1 MRFFTSTGCVALS
14 IDHCNNQMSH
24 VRRSY
29 YLLKKDVHSFAQS
42 IINYFTHNTFKIYIM
57 LYDIGHTADLEN
69 NITMSIMLKRNKHQ
83 HM

>member
-1 MRFFTSTGCVALS
+1 
-14 IDHCNNQMSH
+14 
-24 VRRSY
+24 
-29 YLLKKDVHSFAQS
+29 
-42 IINYFTHNTFKIYIM
+42 M